1 MTRANLPRRILSD
14 EQQAVVECPAR
25 TVLVSA
31 GAGTG
36 KTSTLEEYAAARS
49 HARVLY
55 LAFNQAIRTE
65 ASRRFPRNVR
75 CLTTHG
81 MAFPHFGRQFER
93 KLGNA
98 KPYHLSAA
106 FGIPMVTAGVALE
119 GVLRWLS
126 SADVAIDEI
135 HFADADVNERGKLV
149 DIARKAWQVMCDP
162 AASGIPMPHDGY
174 LKLYQLSRPELDYD
188 VILFD
193 EAQDANPAVLDVI
206 NRQERSTRVFVGD
219 RRQAIYGFRG
229 AVNAMDNAAA
239 EAHLQLTGSF
249 RYAQGVADIANSVL
263 SAYAP
268 QQLKLRGLAHG
279 RTRFNLDPNAPHTLL
294 ARTNAGLFSAAV
306 DVMESGR
313 PFSFVGGAGSYR
325 FTSLLDADKLRRGQG
340 ASIRDPFLR
349 AFDSYDDLRAYAE
362 SVEDGEL
369 HSLMSIVD
377 RYRDDLPSLVES
389 LTASSAQDKKS
400 GSAVTLGT
408 AHRAKGLEWSAVSL
422 HDDFTDMRTA
432 AVEGGPPVIPDEE
445 EINLLYVAIT
455 RAREAIVLHD
465 PLLSW
470 MNEAD
475 PTLHA
480 KVTLDLQRP
489 NLPAKTVSG
498 MDFAQPTFPAGAIL
512 DDVKLRGF
520 LRDAPAMIASAVG
533 KSDPSVHHLMKLLF
547 DMTFH
552 LATGDVVLSPPA
564 QPSGKRPGESATQ
577 TDVPVPATRQ
587 RKPRGKPVAVIE
599 ADPCVVMPLWM
610 TGKSLES
617 ISEHSGVPV
626 DAVIAAVTRTLS
638 LDREA
643 VKKQNEKRII

>member
-1 MTRANLPRRILSD
+1 MTRASPSRRILSD
-14 EQQAVVECPAR
+14 EQQAIVECPAR
-25 TVLVSA
+25 TLLVSA

-36 KTSTLEEYAAARS
+36 KTSTLEEYAAARPND
-49 HARVLY
+49 RILY

-81 MAFPHFGRQFER
+81 LAFARFGRQFER
-93 KLGNA
+93 KLGNP
-98 KPYHLSAA
+98 KPYHLSSL
-106 FGIPMVTAGVALE
+106 FGIPMVTAGVALA

-126 SADVAIDEI
+126 SADDAIDEI
-135 HFADADVNERGKLV
+135 HFAEADASERGALV
-149 DIARKAWQVMCDP
+149 GIARKSWQIMCDP
-162 AASGIPMPHDGY
+162 AAVGIPMPHDGY
-174 LKLYQLSRPELDYD
+174 LKLHQLSRPELDYD

-193 EAQDANPAVLDVI
+193 EAQDANAAVLDVI
-206 NRQERSTRVFVGD
+206 NRQEHSVRVFVGD

-229 AVNAMDNAAA
+229 AVNAMDGAAA

-249 RYAQGVADIANSVL
+249 RYAQGVADVANSVL

-349 AFDSYDDLRAYAE
+349 AFDSYDDLREYAE

-369 HSLMSIVD
+369 HSIMSIVD
-377 RYRDDLPSLVES
+377 RYRDELPALVGS
-389 LTASSAQDKKS
+389 LTTSSEHGRES
-400 GSAVTLGT
+400 GLGVTLAT
-408 AHRAKGLEWSAVSL
+408 AHRAKGLEWAAVSL
-422 HDDFTDMRTA
+422 HDDFTDMRAA
-432 AVEGGPPVIPDEE
+432 AVEGGAPVIPDEE
-445 EINLLYVAIT
+445 EVNLLYVAIT

-470 MNEAD
+470 MSEAD
-475 PTLHA
+475 PALHA

-498 MDFAQPTFPAGAIL
+498 MDFAQPTFSAGVIL
-512 DDVKLRGF
+512 EDPKLRSF
-520 LRDAPAMIASAVG
+520 LRDAPAMIASAVD

-552 LATGDVVLSPPA
+552 MATGDVALGPPA
-564 QPSGKRPGESATQ
+564 QSPGKRPAETAAQ
-577 TDVPVPATRQ
+577 TPATSQAVRS
-587 RKPRGKPVAVIE
+587 RKPKSKPAAVVE
-599 ADPCVVMPLWM
+599 ADPRVVMPLWM

-617 ISEHSGVPV
+617 ISEQSGMPI
-626 DAVIAAVTRTLS
+626 DAVIAAVMRTLAT
-638 LDREA
+638 DRAA
-643 VKKQNEKRII
+643 VMQQNQKRIT

>member
-1 MTRANLPRRILSD
+1 MTRTHFTRRILSD
-14 EQQAVVECPAR
+14 EMQAIVQCPAR

-36 KTSTLEEYAAARS
+36 KTSTLEEYAAARPRE
-49 HARVLY
+49 RVLY

-81 MAFPHFGRQFER
+81 LAFAHFGRQFEH
-93 KLGNA
+93 KLGNP
-98 KPYHLSAA
+98 KPYHLSVA
-106 FGIPMVTAGVALE
+106 FGIPMVAAGVALA

-126 SADVAIDEI
+126 SADEAIDEI
-135 HFADADVNERGKLV
+135 HFAEADASERGKLV
-149 DIARKAWQVMCDP
+149 DIARKAWHIMCDP
-162 AASGIPMPHDGY
+162 AAGGLPMPHDGY

-206 NRQERSTRVFVGD
+206 NRQEHSARVFVGD

-229 AVNAMDNAAA
+229 AVNAMDGAAA

-249 RYAQGVADIANSVL
+249 RYAQGVADVANSVL

-268 QQLKLRGLAHG
+268 QQFKLRGLARG
-279 RTRFNLDPNAPHTLL
+279 RTQFNLDPEAPHTLL

-306 DVMESGR
+306 DVMDSGR
-313 PFSFVGGAGSYR
+313 TFSFVGGPGSYR
-325 FTSLLDADKLRRGQG
+325 FNSLLDADKLRRGQG
-340 ASIRDPFLR
+340 AAVRDPFLR
-349 AFDSYDDLRAYAE
+349 AFGSYDELRNYAE

-377 RYRDDLPSLVES
+377 RYRDDLPALVES
-389 LTASSAQDKKS
+389 LTAASAQDRES
-400 GSAVTLGT
+400 GQGVTLAT

-422 HDDFTDMRTA
+422 HDDFTDMRA
-432 AVEGGPPVIPDEE
+432 ASVEGGAPVIPDEE

-465 PLLSW
+465 PLVSW
-470 MNEAD
+470 MSEAD
-475 PTLHA
+475 PALHA
-480 KVTLDLQRP
+480 KVTLDLHRP

-498 MDFAQPTFPAGAIL
+498 MDFSQPTFPASAIL
-512 DDVKLRGF
+512 DDLKLRGF
-520 LRDAPAMIASAVG
+520 LRDAPAMIASAVD

-552 LATGDVVLSPPA
+552 MAAGDVVLSPPSQPPRKRSTEAEA
-564 QPSGKRPGESATQ
+564 QTAAPTPAVRPRKRREK
-577 TDVPVPATRQ
+577 PAT
-587 RKPRGKPVAVIE
+587 VVE
-599 ADPCVVMPLWM
+599 ADPRVVMPLWM
-610 TGKSLES
+610 AGKSLES
-617 ISEHSGVPV
+617 ISEQVGLPV

-638 LDREA
+638 LDRAA
-643 VKKQNEKRII
+643 VMQQNQKRGT